1 MALDQLYQQV
11 ILDHNRSPRHYGRIE
26 GATHS
31 ARGQDALCGDDILVE
46 LQVLDGRIAQAAFS
60 GEACA
65 ITTASASMLMDW
77 LPGRSVQEVVTG
89 QEQLGKLLEDPG
101 LPDSAELGE
110 INSLRAVSGFPARV
124 RNALL
129 PWRTAAGAL
138 AMGQGAGHS
147 NADADSGSLN

>member
-1 MALDQLYQQV
+1 MALVEFRPMALDQLYQQV
-11 ILDHNRSPRHYGRIE
+11 ILDHNRSPRHYGRLK

-46 LQVLDGRIAQAAFS
+46 LRMAEGRIEEAAFS

-77 LPGRSVQEVVTG
+77 LLGRAPEDVRAECSRLQ
-89 QEQLGKLLEDPG
+89 QLLEDPA
-101 LPDSAELGE
+101 LPDEPELGE
-110 INSLRAVSGFPARV
+110 INHLRAVSGFPARV

-129 PWRTAAGAL
+129 PWRTAL
-138 AMGQGAGHS
+138 
-147 NADADSGSLN
+147 DAVRV

>member
-1 MALDQLYQQV
+1 MALDKLYQQV
-11 ILDHNRSPRHYGRIE
+11 ILDHNRSPHHHGRLE

-46 LQVLDGRIAQAAFS
+46 LRVADGTIREAAFS

-77 LPGRSVQEVVTG
+77 LVGRGVGEIESQCADFER
-89 QEQLGKLLEDPG
+89 LLADAA
-101 LPDSAELGE
+101 LPDDPDLGD
-110 INSLRAVSGFPARV
+110 INHLRAVSGFPARV

-129 PWRTAAGAL
+129 PWRTALDAL
-138 AMGQGAGHS
+138 
-147 NADADSGSLN
+147 NP

>member
-1 MALDQLYQQV
+1 MALDKLYQQV
-11 ILDHNRSPRHYGRIE
+11 ILDHNRSPHHYGRLE

-46 LQVLDGRIAQAAFS
+46 LRVAGGTIEEAAFS

-77 LPGRSVQEVVTG
+77 LPGKSARDIEFGCSRFERL
-89 QEQLGKLLEDPG
+89 LGDSS
-101 LPDSAELGE
+101 LPDDLDLGD
-110 INSLRAVSGFPARV
+110 INHLRAVSGFPARV

-129 PWRTAAGAL
+129 PWRTALAAL
-138 AMGQGAGHS
+138 ER
-147 NADADSGSLN
+147 